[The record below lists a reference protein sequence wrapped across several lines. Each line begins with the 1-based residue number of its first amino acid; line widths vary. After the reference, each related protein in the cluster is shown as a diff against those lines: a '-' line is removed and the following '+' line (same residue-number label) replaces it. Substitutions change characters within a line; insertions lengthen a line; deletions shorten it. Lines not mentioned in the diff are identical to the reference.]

1 MGLVSAASNP
11 AEIFC
16 ARIRPALEQADF
28 EKKRQIAD
36 QNSLNLLLSL
46 LTLHCNNGD

>member
-28 EKKRQIAD
+28 EKNDRSQIKTR
-36 QNSLNLLLSL
+36 STFYSRS
-46 LTLHCNNGD
+46 